1 MAQYFDIE
9 ELKTQFKEVIEYSQ
23 DIHTDENSIND
34 LFQRWYTNKKE
45 FIDAMGGSLT
55 LTIPCPITFELS
67 NDRKAQKFTNFIHSV
82 TVMLGPDCELLSFL
96 DFNKEGF
103 FQNEVVYSFE
113 MENGTVIPA
122 GMKLLKAFKYFIEDK
137 DTLYSLQNM
146 ASMIIQENKITGYL
160 CVSVHPLDFLSSSEN
175 NYKWRSCHALDGE
188 YRAGNLSYMVDP
200 TTVICYLKG
209 EEDQQL
215 ASFPPGLLWN
225 SKKWRMLL
233 FFSKNRQ
240 LFFAGRQYPFSSE
253 NALEEIKEHIIP
265 ALTIYNSSDISEWTN
280 NTVTEWSNNG
290 QDIPIISNTYIV
302 VQSNI
307 FNKYEIIKDNS
318 RLHYNDLLESS
329 CYIPYYCY
337 VNDPYMFYLPQE
349 KFQLPVGGEVLCLK
363 CGKSHIYDSEWM
375 VCEDCKDYDY
385 YYCDCCGTRVHPS
398 EVCYV
403 PWGLICQACAESE
416 CSYCEK
422 CGELDYTENMR
433 LYNDDYYCEYCYN
446 KIMEANEIEN
456 ETKK

>member
-1 MAQYFDIE
+1 MEQYFDIE
-9 ELKTQFKEVIEYSQ
+9 ELKSQFKKVIEYSQ
-23 DIHTDENSIND
+23 DIQVDKDSIDD
-34 LFQRWYTNKKE
+34 LFQHWYENKKE
-45 FIDAMGGSLT
+45 FIQAMDGHLS
-55 LTIPCPITFELS
+55 LTIPGSITFELS
-67 NDRKAQKFTNFIHSV
+67 NDKKAQKFTNFIHSI
-82 TVMLGPDCELLSFL
+82 TVMLGPECELLSFL

-137 DTLYSLQNM
+137 EYLYSLQNM
-146 ASMIIQENKITGYL
+146 ASMIIQENKITGQL

-175 NYKWRSCHALDGE
+175 NHKWRSCHALDGE

-215 ASFPPGLLWN
+215 SSFPPGLLWN

-233 FFSKNRQ
+233 FFSKNRE
-240 LFFAGRQYPFSSE
+240 LFFAGRQYPFASE
-253 NALEEIKEHIIP
+253 NALEVVKEHIIP
-265 ALTIYNSSDISEWTN
+265 ALTNYNSYDISEWTN
-280 NTVTEWSNNG
+280 NTITEWSN
-290 QDIPIISNTYIV
+290 IPIVPNTYIV
-302 VQSNI
+302 VQNNI
-307 FNKYEIIKDNS
+307 FDKYKIITDESN
-318 RLHYNDLLESS
+318 LHYNDLIYSS

-337 VNDPYMFYLPQE
+337 INTEYITNLSQDMFQI
-349 KFQLPVGGEVLCLK
+349 PVGGQVRCLK
-363 CGKSHIYDSEWM
+363 CGKYHIDDPEWM
-375 VCEDCKDYDY
+375 VCDDCKDYDY

-398 EVCYV
+398 EVCYA
-403 PWGLICQACAESE
+403 PWGFLCPACAESE

-433 LYNDDYYCEYCYN
+433 LYNGEYYCNYCYN
-446 KIMEANEIEN
+446 KIMEEN
-456 ETKK
+456 ENKEN